1 MIISNNSDLYSY
13 FSDLS
18 RVNVMTIEQEKDLAA
33 KLNVSRTEAALALY
47 MAATSVYQSYFQ
59 EQSLTDKNMGR
70 RYTTLEAALERE
82 ADFERAKSRLYRF
95 FHSLH
100 DWDHL
105 RLLLQRYDHL
115 SPKDKKDIPK
125 KERTFVEVK
134 RDEMDKLYNKFI
146 SANLRLVVRVAHKYR
161 GRGLELDDLIEEGNQ
176 GLFRAL
182 DKFDVTKGYRF
193 ITYAMP
199 WIRTKIQR
207 AIYTLGTTFRLPDN
221 YYHDLRKM
229 KKAEESFV
237 KTNSRWP
244 TEQELAKK
252 MRVKIKK
259 VQKIKRMVSETEIV
273 SLQDIAT
280 HGKVERTYEQVVG
293 QPNILLEQR
302 QEEAWTQAF
311 REHLGVLHQ
320 QGLFSERDFNIIA
333 KRFGLYNGGEKKSL
347 EEVGKEYGISRERVR
362 QIEKQALSELRELK
376 SIQEFAV
383 FVDAEVT

>member
-1 MIISNNSDLYSY
+1 MALSNNSDISAY
-13 FSDLS
+13 FKDLS
-18 RVNVMTIEQEKDLAA
+18 RVNVMTAEQEKDLAVT
-33 KLNVSRTEAALALY
+33 LNESRTDVAIALY

-134 RDEMDKLYNKFI
+134 RDEMDKLYHQFI

-383 FVDAEVT
+383 FIDTEVT